1 MLSTRSPEVRSE
13 AIVSKG
19 KTNETEERETRAYE
33 QARSLDPEHTD
44 SENVFGRTARMEP
57 AEDAPDANEPE
68 DEDARA
74 ADESESAIED
84 FITAEHA
91 RPDIPSETPDGLNE
105 LEEEVRRQAEDRA
118 LDEPERRRR

>member
-1 MLSTRSPEVRSE
+1 MN
-13 AIVSKG
+13 IG

-33 QARSLDPEHTD
+33 EARSLEPEHSD

-57 AEDAPDANEPE
+57 AEGDPDASERE
-68 DEDARA
+68 DDDTRA
-74 ADESESAIED
+74 ADESERAIED

-118 LDEPERRRR
+118 LDEAGRRDR